1 MGDMKA
7 KEADKKG
14 HADFDAGQK
23 VLKDTETAGLALQ
36 KELNDMKKQAD
47 DVMKKEV
54 TLDQVAADASKRI
67 ADLAVGAQSLPQTKA
82 AVNMAHAAAAFLEV
96 SQGPTDLAPAVKNFE
111 DAAMKA
117 LSDVAEKRQGVENMI
132 AQVENKNK
140 ETEGKIA
147 EVEGKIKEATEKLKS
162 AEQQV
167 KEMDMKAK
175 EADKKGHADFDAGQK
190 VLKDTETAGLALQKE
205 LNDMKKQADDVMKKE
220 VTLDQ
225 VAADASKRIADLA
238 VGAQSLP
245 QTKAAVNMAHAAA
258 AFLEVSQG
266 PTDL

>member
-1 MGDMKA
+1 MK
-7 KEADKKG
+7 
-14 HADFDAGQK
+14 
-23 VLKDTETAGLALQ
+23 V
-36 KELNDMKKQAD
+36 
-47 DVMKKEV
+47 
-54 TLDQVAADASKRI
+54 
-67 ADLAVGAQSLPQTKA
+67 
-82 AVNMAHAAAAFLEV
+82 
-96 SQGPTDLAPAVKNFE
+96 
-111 DAAMKA
+111 

-238 VGAQSLP
+238 PAVKNFEDAAMKALSDVAEKRQGVENMIAQVENKNKETEGKIAEVEGKIKEATEKLKSAE
-245 QTKAAVNMAHAAA
+245 QQVKEMDMKAKEADKKGHADFDAGQK
-258 AFLEVSQG
+258 V
-266 PTDL
+266 